1 MATDQQA
8 GSGAA
13 DVAVGKPPQVIA
25 LQRKLLE
32 LYRAHSAGSPGDEA
46 TAPRVVPAQLIAE
59 DTASVRGLLA
69 RTEEILHQI
78 LSERQA
84 MEQKLANTQKKL
96 VHQQG
101 VSKDFEVQ
109 FYQALKRNHHERAV
123 IYESVGLKFSLME
136 KKIEQLTSELKDV
149 KEEKGKLEEENE
161 YLRQEVTRLY
171 TSFREVARKSSLP
184 SLQSLISTS
193 SHVSDL
199 PKEEE

>member
-46 TAPRVVPAQLIAE
+46 KPR
-59 DTASVRGLLA
+59 
-69 RTEEILHQI
+69 
-78 LSERQA
+78 
-84 MEQKLANTQKKL
+84 KL